1 MRGAERSAEAE
12 PPPCVVV
19 DGAAA
24 PFYSTAMELI
34 DDKDPSVLAAVSEH
48 WKKHEK
54 GLKKDVKKD
63 PQAVATEFKTMLRQ
77 LWPLTQTVQPDTAD
91 MRASGAAL
99 QASAR
104 AGLISS
110 FLGMQG
116 DLKQLQGQ
124 LLTGTHKHRPFHTYA
139 HLPPTRS

>member
-1 MRGAERSAEAE
+1 MVPSLLKLLLQTRHS
-12 PPPCVVV
+12 C
-19 DGAAA
+19 
-24 PFYSTAMELI
+24 I
-34 DDKDPSVLAAVSEH
+34 DFSSRQPEGDVRNAV
-48 WKKHEK
+48 KQNK

-139 HLPPTRS
+139 PPPPTRS